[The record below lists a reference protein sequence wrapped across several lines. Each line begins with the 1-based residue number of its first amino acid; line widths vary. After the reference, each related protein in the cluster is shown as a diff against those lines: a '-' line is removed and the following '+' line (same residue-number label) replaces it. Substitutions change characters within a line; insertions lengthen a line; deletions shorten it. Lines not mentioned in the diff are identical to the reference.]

1 MIKCIKMYKILKLLS
16 LVFILLLKSI
26 TYSNA
31 ECGFDGLTIGG
42 SSIDAEGTFG
52 EASTVNYIG
61 EILVPAE
68 EACPGENLED
78 VSIKIVTSEEQIAG
92 FVFQSENPQTNE
104 DINDRKLYN
113 YVTTN
118 YGNIEGSEETNW
130 TGSKSWEINGKEI
143 LYIKSFFLQNL
154 VEELI
159 VTNSNFSDIFI
170 DSDPDVEKEEEG
182 Q

>member
-1 MIKCIKMYKILKLLS
+1 MYKILKLLS
-16 LVFILLLKSI
+16 LVFILFLKSI

-31 ECGFDGLTIGG
+31 ECSFDGLTIGG

>member
-1 MIKCIKMYKILKLLS
+1 MKR
-16 LVFILLLKSI
+16 
-26 TYSNA
+26 
-31 ECGFDGLTIGG
+31 D
-42 SSIDAEGTFG
+42 
-52 EASTVNYIG
+52 
-61 EILVPAE
+61 
-68 EACPGENLED
+68 
-78 VSIKIVTSEEQIAG
+78 
-92 FVFQSENPQTNE
+92 E

-170 DSDPDVEKEEEG
+170 DSDPDVEKEEEE